1 MGCRTNAN
9 EYYARIA
16 QRQVQYNRHISEN
29 VEGNVV
35 RKSQPETRQLVKMK
49 RKKQGVSDAV
59 LAKAARR
66 QKARITLFAI
76 IGAVVLISLCAVMM
90 SAVETASILA
100 QEVEKKE
107 DELNS
112 LIVANDAREY
122 DIGNSVD
129 LSYIIEVA
137 TQDLG
142 MVRSNLSQVVM
153 FRTRDSEYLQQVARV
168 PVN

>member
-16 QRQVQYNRHISEN
+16 QRQAQYNRQISDTI
-29 VEGNVV
+29 EGNVV
-35 RKSQPETRQLVKMK
+35 RKKQPEPQQMVKLK
-49 RKKQGVSDAV
+49 RRKQNTSDAA
-59 LAKAARR
+59 LAKAVRR
-66 QKARITLFAI
+66 QKARIALLAV
-76 IGAVVLISLCAVMM
+76 IGGMIFISLCAVMM
-90 SAVETASILA
+90 STVETASILA
-100 QEVEKKE
+100 REVEKKE
-107 DELNS
+107 AELNS

-129 LSYIIEVA
+129 LNYVIEVA
-137 TQDLG
+137 TRDLG
-142 MVRSNLSQVVM
+142 MVRSNLSQVVK